1 MNYNNILDYK
11 EKILEINKDF
21 IELTNLIDKKS
32 LEVYNKN
39 NSNEKKI
46 DKYKILLDSLIM
58 EYYKISKILLK
69 NN

>member
-11 EKILEINKDF
+11 EKILEINNDF

-46 DKYKILLDSLIM
+46 DKYKILLESLIM
-58 EYYKISKILLK
+58 EHYKISKILLK

>member
-1 MNYNNILDYK
+1 MSYNNILNYK
-11 EKILEINKDF
+11 EKILEINNDF

-32 LEVYNKN
+32 IEVYNKN

-46 DKYKILLDSLIM
+46 EKYKILLDSLIM
-58 EYYKISKILLK
+58 EHYKISTILLK

>member
-58 EYYKISKILLK
+58 EHYKISKILLK

>member
-58 EYYKISKILLK
+58 EHYKISQILLK

>member
-1 MNYNNILDYK
+1 MNYNNILNYK
-11 EKILEINKDF
+11 EKILEINNDF

-32 LEVYNKN
+32 IEVYNKN

-46 DKYKILLDSLIM
+46 EKYKILLDSLIM
-58 EYYKISKILLK
+58 EHYKISTILLK